1 MRALSSGGSSP
12 VSGINEADSS
22 SSSRTFLGSVRIKT
36 DSPRV
41 CFDSSDGQTRQV
53 SLQKN
58 VTLLVRHH
66 DPVMFG
72 GDGVGL
78 VRPAQPDQQRT
89 SLVQRNGS
97 VPPGEDL
104 IFARQ
109 RGCFVYESLKLRER
123 PALHGSSERNLPGCA
138 VCENIKG
145 GVVEK
150 AGPSQRDALA
160 SAWVLEW
167 RIVSC
172 QSHGLLRLRAIADAG
187 CERPRAP
194 QRLVRPTRRRRR
206 KDCSQ
211 RPSSPLGRNADGPPQ
226 MKWRQAGKF
235 MERLGNSASA
245 DWLIALRADGSLRDL
260 PCPESP
266 RTSNMAMR

>member
-1 MRALSSGGSSP
+1 
-12 VSGINEADSS
+12 
-22 SSSRTFLGSVRIKT
+22 VRIKT

-266 RTSNMAMR
+266 RASNMAMR